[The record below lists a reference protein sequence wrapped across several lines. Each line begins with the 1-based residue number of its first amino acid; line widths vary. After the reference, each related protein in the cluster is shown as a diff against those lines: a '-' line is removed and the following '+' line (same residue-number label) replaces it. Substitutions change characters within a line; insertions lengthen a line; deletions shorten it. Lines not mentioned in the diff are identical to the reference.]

1 MRDVT
6 PRPRVAM
13 IRFHEADATHRH
25 VSVAT
30 EEVFRCGRPFWLA
43 RSSCWAARRFA
54 SAQLPP
60 PILPTPPPSL
70 ITVPVPLTITGN
82 RAYGTVGLPGINLE
96 LTITFESVVGL
107 TSGALEASVS
117 VVTPPISRC
126 SAGCPDC

>member
-1 MRDVT
+1 
-6 PRPRVAM
+6 M
-13 IRFHEADATHRH
+13 IRFHEADPRGG
-25 VSVAT
+25 VSM
-30 EEVFRCGRPFWLA
+30 
-43 RSSCWAARRFA
+43 RSTLLGSALIVLGSSSFA

-82 RAYGTVGLPGINLE
+82 QAHGIVGLPGINLE

-117 VVTPPISRC
+117 VVNPLDFALLRHEIDTRLEQ
-126 SAGCPDC
+126 AA